1 MASSKK
7 PIATGEKSVTPE
19 QSKNNLDQ
27 VLERLDKHAQSGLLM
42 ARLFVDRGEI
52 EIARRR
58 LHEIIEM
65 YGKSAAAEEA
75 KTLLASL
82 SVSAD
87 T

>member
-7 PIATGEKSVTPE
+7 PKATGEKSVTSE
-19 QSKNNLDQ
+19 ESKNSLDLL
-27 VLERLDKHAQSGLLM
+27 LERLDKHAESGLIM
-42 ARLFVDRGEI
+42 ARLFIDRGMI

-58 LHEIIEM
+58 LHEIVEI
-65 YGKSAAAEEA
+65 YGKSDAAREA

-82 SVSAD
+82 SASAD